1 MKRSWT
7 FGLWSITTYLSHL
20 NYRMTFFTWVSP
32 KTINSFC
39 QFSKMKGKSTFG
51 TITLAK
57 YLQTESHKISALMWL
72 SIIAN
77 KTLEQFLRENK
88 TAFLWSIKKEMNKLK
103 YIWETK
109 FYPPFQTVK
118 IKFQSIDLNRLKSGY
133 PWITM
138 IKLRKETQYK
148 IPSRFPF
155 LSSWTLK
162 TLTKKRRKFSRK

>member
-1 MKRSWT
+1 
-7 FGLWSITTYLSHL
+7 
-20 NYRMTFFTWVSP
+20 
-32 KTINSFC
+32 
-39 QFSKMKGKSTFG
+39 MKGKSTFG

-88 TAFLWSIKKEMNKLK
+88 TAFLSSIKKEMNKLK

-133 PWITM
+133 P
-138 IKLRKETQYK
+138 
-148 IPSRFPF
+148 
-155 LSSWTLK
+155 
-162 TLTKKRRKFSRK
+162 